1 MMAAHNVV
9 FAIDVD
15 CLSEEL
21 NLPRDLY
28 LSYLKQWILK
38 VLLFLGSKY
47 GFENVRWG
55 YKFFHSRTV
64 KSASLLTR
72 GTDFKELQEKAFSDF
87 EVELVHK
94 VGVNQKSSDEQYRPR
109 PSPVICV
116 QNTLKEILLDFQWDR
131 PDITSPTKLSL
142 RPRRSTRN
150 ATNIPLADDD
160 ISFQGKNVVFVVSVC
175 PYSRREVMEFLQ
187 LCSGDIGNHWD
198 LAELILPKGLIDMLI
213 HRKVVLHW
221 ADCSSCE
228 VCLNLLIT
236 WLFKL
241 HTYVKHLL
249 CVIQST
255 LSTG

>member
-1 MMAAHNVV
+1 MAAHNVV
-9 FAIDVD
+9 FAVDVD

-21 NLPRDLY
+21 NLPRDSD
-28 LSYLKQWILK
+28 LSYLKRWILK
-38 VLLFLGSKY
+38 VLLSLGSKY

-55 YKFFHSRTV
+55 YKLFHSRTV

-72 GTDFKELQEKAFSDF
+72 GTDFKELEEKAFRDF
-87 EVELVHK
+87 EGELVHK
-94 VGVNQKSSDEQYRPR
+94 VGVNQKSSDEQNRLR

-160 ISFQGKNVVFVVSVC
+160 LSFQGKNVVFVVSEC
-175 PYSRREVMEFLQ
+175 PYSRSEMMAFLQ
-187 LCSGDIGNHWD
+187 PCSWDVGNHRD
-198 LAELILPKGLIDMLI
+198 LPELILPKGLIDMLVN
-213 HRKVVLHW
+213 RKVVLHW
-221 ADCSSCE
+221 ADYSSSQ
-228 VCLNLLIT
+228 VCLNLSTT

-241 HTYVKHLL
+241 HTYIKHPL

>member
-1 MMAAHNVV
+1 MAAHNVV

-15 CLSEEL
+15 YRHQEL
-21 NLPRDLY
+21 NLPKDLY
-28 LSYLKQWILK
+28 LTYLKQWILK
-38 VLLFLGSKY
+38 VLLALGSKY

-64 KSASLLTR
+64 KSASLITR

-87 EVELVHK
+87 EGEFAHK
-94 VGVNQKSSDEQYRPR
+94 VGVNEISSDEQHRLRPN
-109 PSPVICV
+109 PANCV

-142 RPRRSTRN
+142 RPRRSTRHT
-150 ATNIPLADDD
+150 TNVPLADED
-160 ISFQGKNVVFVVSVC
+160 ILCQGKNVVFVVSQC
-175 PYSRREVMEFLQ
+175 PYSTSEMVEFLQ
-187 LCSGDIGNHWD
+187 LCSSNIGSQRD
-198 LAELILPKGLIDMLI
+198 LTELILPKGLIDMLI

-221 ADCSSCE
+221 ADCSAHK

-241 HTYVKHLL
+241 GTYVKHLY
-249 CVIQST
+249 CVIQTT
-255 LSTG
+255 LSAG